1 MYFLVDFENVRS
13 GGLRGADYL
22 ETSVTSKCCTGI
34 IIKNKLHGGKK
45 LWQ

>member
-13 GGLRGADYL
+13 SGLWCVDYID
-22 ETSVTSKCCTGI
+22 SDYNH
-34 IIKNKLHGGKK
+34 KNKLHGGKK